1 MRDSQL
7 RRPLTFLRQSHSFFR
22 ESCSIFCL
30 SPSWAGGPLSA
41 FFAHCCNLSCKLQEA
56 EHHEKQNSFIYSV
69 SLTLRRETTGG
80 VKLICYQMS
89 VLPCLQP
96 SPPAARAVHHPLLVQ
111 QSLQCQNAAHCWSLP
126 VHSGQQLH
134 LLVFLGFQ
142 LQLLLP
148 ESSLD
153 ISKLC
158 LQCQHCFLQGSS
170 LQFRFLQ
177 LQQKGSKCNYRKVT

>member
-96 SPPAARAVHHPLLVQ
+96 SPPAARAVHHPPCAAIPAVPKCSSLLVPTCAQ
-111 QSLQCQNAAHCWSLP
+111 WTAAPSPC
-126 VHSGQQLH
+126 
-134 LLVFLGFQ
+134 VFGFPAAA
-142 LQLLLP
+142 LAP
-148 ESSLD
+148 
-153 ISKLC
+153 
-158 LQCQHCFLQGSS
+158 
-170 LQFRFLQ
+170 
-177 LQQKGSKCNYRKVT
+177 